1 MRVFEMQQIK
11 RDRRGER
18 GVSLLLVAAGIF
30 SILAMAGL
38 AIDVATLYAA
48 NSDAQKAADAAA
60 LAGAKMFVMSSSTSG
75 GGVDPNDVCTNG
87 AAQTTMANVAALAAA
102 QANTVGGATA
112 QITNVTCIGTTAN
125 PAPNPRIKV
134 TVGRTDLPLF
144 FARIF
149 GTRIASVSATATAE
163 AYNNSSAAGTTWVQ
177 TGSVKPWLVANCNP
191 GTSKACGATLNYFF
205 QATTNA
211 LNAPAVYLGQR
222 LTLAPY
228 YLAAAPGGVP
238 TYVSDPPAGP
248 PPDAPDIC
256 PSTSRVSCGGIGLGG
271 YADDIACAN
280 RHQVTCGDA
289 LTVSNLNQNAATS
302 TTTTDATEC
311 LMHAGGIG
319 NGQGQDDFTTA
330 GPPVTITRGANNP
343 NTAIPTNDVIA
354 QSESVITVPV
364 FNLTGPDPCQPG
376 PCAANTETV
385 IGFLQ
390 LGVRNMNA
398 NGTIHTVVL
407 NAVGCNPGGS
417 GTPVSGGGVSPIP
430 VRLIQ

>member
-1 MRVFEMQQIK
+1 MQPKK

-30 SILAMAGL
+30 SILAMAAL

-87 AAQTTMANVAALAAA
+87 TGQTTMANAAALAAA

-112 QITNVTCIGTTAN
+112 QITNVTCIGTTGT
-125 PAPNPRIKV
+125 PAPNPRIRV

-144 FARIF
+144 FGRIF

-163 AYNNSSAAGTTWVQ
+163 AYNNSSATGTTWVQ
-177 TGSVKPWLVANCNP
+177 TGSVKPWLVANCAP
-191 GTSKACGATLNYFF
+191 GTSKGCGALNYFF
-205 QATTNA
+205 QATTYA
-211 LNAPAVYLGQR
+211 LNAPTTYLGQR

-228 YLAAAPGGVP
+228 YLTANPAGVP
-238 TYVSDPPAGP
+238 TYVSDPPTGP

-256 PSTSRVSCGGIGLGG
+256 PSTSRVSCGGVGGGG
-271 YADDIACAN
+271 YGDDIACAN
-280 RHQVTCGDA
+280 RHQVTCGDT
-289 LTVSNLNQNAATS
+289 LPVSNLNLNVATS
-302 TTTTDATEC
+302 TNTTEATEC
-311 LMHAGGIG
+311 LIHASGTG
-319 NGQGQDDFTTA
+319 NFLGQDEFTVA

-343 NTAIPTNDVIA
+343 NTTIPAGDPIA
-354 QSESVITVPV
+354 QSESVVTVPV
-364 FNLTGPDPCQPG
+364 FNLTTDPCQG
-376 PCAANTETV
+376 GTCTGNTETV

-390 LGVRNMNA
+390 LGVRNMNV

-407 NAVGCNPGGS
+407 NAVGCNPAGS